1 MKKIQIPKII
11 VASIFM
17 LSMITG
23 CGSANKTQEY
33 KSLITLDINP
43 SIQLHLDDDQKVMDV
58 LAVNEDGK
66 KVLEDMNL
74 KQADVNVALNALLGS
89 LVKNGYL
96 NTNQNTVL
104 LSVENDEEKERT
116 ALEEK
121 LSQYIYSTLK
131 NYSIEG
137 AIFSQDIDIDDDIES
152 LMKKYSISYGKANL
166 IEEIIDEDE
175 KQKKYT
181 AGELAKLKIQDL
193 ILIYQSLEDDNKNH
207 KILGN
212 MSTAQYITQDEALDI
227 ALKNASLTKENIQ
240 NLEIDYDIEN
250 GVLTYDIEF
259 IYNNNE
265 YEYEVSAEQGI
276 IEKEVEPKE
285 AITPNITNNANTT
298 YGNEQTSGSS
308 GKNTNYDNTN
318 YNDSNYGITQSSGSS
333 GTTNQNANNNNTNY
347 DDSNYGNNQSSSSSG
362 AVDQNSNYGNTN
374 YDDSN
379 YGNNQSSNTSTT
391 PNQNSNYDD
400 SSNYDN

>member
-43 SIQLHLDDDQKVMDV
+43 SIQLHLDDDQKVMDA

-152 LMKKYSISYGKANL
+152 LMEKYSISYGKANL

-308 GKNTNYDNTN
+308 VRF
-318 YNDSNYGITQSSGSS
+318 IR
-333 GTTNQNANNNNTNY
+333 NN
-347 DDSNYGNNQSSSSSG
+347 
-362 AVDQNSNYGNTN
+362 
-374 YDDSN
+374 
-379 YGNNQSSNTSTT
+379 
-391 PNQNSNYDD
+391 
-400 SSNYDN
+400 